1 MNNIVFFV
9 NMKNN
14 LKKMPTLVRFWEDF
28 GEVSIDIFLGLP
40 LNTIQVSKL
49 RTCV

>member
-28 GEVSIDIFLGLP
+28 GDYRGFRLLDTPI
-40 LNTIQVSKL
+40 
-49 RTCV
+49 RMH